1 MKAQK
6 MSKLLFPVFN
16 LIKYPSSM
24 VTAQSKLKE
33 PRMPIRSQQSEGK
46 RGAKVDGICDLTY
59 KTNSESRAIPEVTK
73 KRHDCAIENN
83 KYKKM
88 T

>member
-1 MKAQK
+1 
-6 MSKLLFPVFN
+6 
-16 LIKYPSSM
+16 
-24 VTAQSKLKE
+24 
-33 PRMPIRSQQSEGK
+33 MPIRSQQSEGK

>member
-24 VTAQSKLKE
+24 LTAQSKLNE
-33 PRMPIRSQQSEGK
+33 PRMAIRSRQSEGK
-46 RGAKVDGICDLTY
+46 TGAKVDGICDLTY
-59 KTNSESRAIPEVTK
+59 KTNSKSRAIPEVTK
-73 KRHDCAIENN
+73 K
-83 KYKKM
+83 K
-88 T
+88 

>member
-1 MKAQK
+1 

-24 VTAQSKLKE
+24 LTALKLKE
-33 PRMPIRSQQSEGK
+33 PRMPIRSLQSEGK

-59 KTNSESRAIPEVTK
+59 KTNSESRAIPE
-73 KRHDCAIENN
+73 AI
-83 KYKKM
+83 KKM